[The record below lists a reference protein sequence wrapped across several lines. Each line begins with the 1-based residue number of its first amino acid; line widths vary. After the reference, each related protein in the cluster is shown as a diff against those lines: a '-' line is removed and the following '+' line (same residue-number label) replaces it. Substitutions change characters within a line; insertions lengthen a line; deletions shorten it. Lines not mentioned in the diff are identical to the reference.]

1 MVALSNILLKKNL
14 EQPRMCDE
22 NYHVNENLTSSEK
35 LLLILVIGVAMGC
48 VLASICVL
56 SLLIVKG
63 LPPCAQEEMPIVKS
77 DPNNHVG
84 TIHQEAS
91 ATGTPSKCTLL
102 LKKNPEKKK
111 QLLDLLVPKRQKRY
125 NCYC

>member
-1 MVALSNILLKKNL
+1 MVALSNILLKKNP

-35 LLLILVIGVAMGC
+35 LLLILVIVVAMGC
-48 VLASICVL
+48 VLASIWVL
-56 SLLIVKG
+56 SLVIVKC

-111 QLLDLLVPKRQKRY
+111 RLLDVLVPKHQKRY
-125 NCYC
+125 NC